1 MLRLTRACVLEI
13 NAMNNIAASFKKLFQ
28 YPSAVAGIF
37 VILMMVAISIYTIV
51 TIPYDEAVRLWRGGE
66 EVWYQNPKFAP
77 PSWFNLFSSKKYAE
91 SFAVDTANGEIEK
104 TAVPGNDG
112 VTTYTMV
119 YEFDFSYDVYPQDM
133 LIYIDSE
140 FAKKQPFISVEWLTP
155 DGRTIRV
162 SNFAIGNQFTY
173 RFSQDD
179 KLAAKLR
186 TEETIPALFSNPE
199 TGEILKGTYKL
210 IVTGTTFEP
219 DSNVDV
225 EFVLHGQVYG
235 LAGTDHARRDLTLPL
250 LWGAPVALAFGL
262 MAAIGTSVLT
272 MIIAAVGTWYG
283 GWVDQLVQRI
293 TEVNLVLPFFALM
306 IMIGTFYSRSIW
318 VIISATIVLNIFTGA
333 ILGYRAVFLQV
344 KESMYIEAAKAYGAT
359 NWRIIFHY
367 LIPRMIPLLIPGLVQ
382 AVPAFVFLEASL
394 AVIGLGDPVLP
405 TWGKI
410 IQDAQANGALY
421 KGYYYWVLEPAVL
434 LIITGLAFAFL
445 GFVLDRIFNPR
456 LRDV

>member
-1 MLRLTRACVLEI
+1 
-13 NAMNNIAASFKKLFQ
+13 MNNIAASFKKLLQ
-28 YPSAVAGIF
+28 YPSALAGTF
-37 VILMMVAISIYTIV
+37 VILVMVAVSIYAMV
-51 TIPYDEAVRLWRGGE
+51 TIPYSEAVRLWRGGE

-77 PSWFNLFSSKKYAE
+77 PAWFNLFSSKKYAE
-91 SFAVDTANGEIEK
+91 SFAVSTANGEMEK
-104 TAVPGNDG
+104 TVVPGNDG
-112 VTTYTMV
+112 VNTYTMT
-119 YEFDFSYDVYPQDM
+119 YEFDFKYDIYPQDM
-133 LIYIDSE
+133 IVYVNALFDQ
-140 FAKKQPFISVEWLTP
+140 KQPFISMEWITP

-162 SNFAIGNQFTY
+162 SNFATAAKSTY

-186 TEETIPALFSNPE
+186 AEDPIPALFSDPE
-199 TGEILKGTYKL
+199 TGEVLKGPYKL
-210 IVTGTTFEP
+210 VITGTTFEP
-219 DSNVDV
+219 NSNIDV
-225 EFVLHGQVYG
+225 ELVVHGQVYG

-262 MAAIGTSVLT
+262 IAAIGTSVLT
-272 MIIAAVGTWYG
+272 MVIAAVGTWYG

-293 TEVNLVLPFFALM
+293 TEVNLVLPFFAIM

-318 VIISATIVLNIFTGA
+318 TIISATIVLNIFTGA
-333 ILGYRAVFLQV
+333 ILGYRAIFLQV